1 MWLFSIFGIVA
12 SKSLSCNTTSLS
24 PSCLSSFRTNLI
36 AIGKLNAFVEFRLV
50 NVVVRVMGDVFP
62 ELKQNEMRIRD
73 IIAEEE
79 ASFGKTLLKV
89 SVDSIIFVGPPI
101 VSITI
106 FSYPI

>member
-1 MWLFSIFGIVA
+1 M
-12 SKSLSCNTTSLS
+12 
-24 PSCLSSFRTNLI
+24 
-36 AIGKLNAFVEFRLV
+36 
-50 NVVVRVMGDVFP
+50 VRVMGDVFP

-101 VSITI
+101 VIIII

>member
-1 MWLFSIFGIVA
+1 M
-12 SKSLSCNTTSLS
+12 
-24 PSCLSSFRTNLI
+24 
-36 AIGKLNAFVEFRLV
+36 
-50 NVVVRVMGDVFP
+50 VRVMGDVFP

>member
-1 MWLFSIFGIVA
+1 
-12 SKSLSCNTTSLS
+12 
-24 PSCLSSFRTNLI
+24 
-36 AIGKLNAFVEFRLV
+36 
-50 NVVVRVMGDVFP
+50 MGDVFP

>member
-1 MWLFSIFGIVA
+1 
-12 SKSLSCNTTSLS
+12 
-24 PSCLSSFRTNLI
+24 
-36 AIGKLNAFVEFRLV
+36 
-50 NVVVRVMGDVFP
+50 MGDVFP

-89 SVDSIIFVGPPI
+89 SLDSIIFVGPPI
-101 VSITI
+101 CEYYKFTI

>member
-1 MWLFSIFGIVA
+1 
-12 SKSLSCNTTSLS
+12 
-24 PSCLSSFRTNLI
+24 
-36 AIGKLNAFVEFRLV
+36 
-50 NVVVRVMGDVFP
+50 MGDVFP

-101 VSITI
+101 C
-106 FSYPI
+106 